1 MAGAGFGTDLDQ
13 MRTSGQH
20 VFEVNDQVQSELTQL
35 GSALDAL
42 MGQWR
47 GDAAAAFGNV
57 RMQWDTEARSLNDA
71 LRGIGDTLMAGQSDY
86 TTRQQA
92 QSDSF
97 GRIAG
102 TLNPNP
108 S

>member
-20 VFEVNDQVQSELTQL
+20 VFEVNDEVQTELSQL
-35 GSALDAL
+35 GAALDSL
-42 MGQWR
+42 MAQWQGQ
-47 GDAAAAFGNV
+47 AAVSFGNV
-57 RMQWDTEARSLNDA
+57 RMRWDSEARTLNDA
-71 LRGIGDTLMAGQSDY
+71 LKSIGDTLMAGHTDY
-86 TTRQQA
+86 TARQQN

-97 GRIAG
+97 GRIGG
-102 TLNPNP
+102 TLNP